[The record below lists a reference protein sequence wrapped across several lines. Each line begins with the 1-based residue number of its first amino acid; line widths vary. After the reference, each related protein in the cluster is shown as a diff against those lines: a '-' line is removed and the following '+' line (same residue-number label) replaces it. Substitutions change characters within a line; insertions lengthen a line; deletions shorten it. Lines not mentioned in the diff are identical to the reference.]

1 VKPSLLACWFVALN
15 TVGCGGV
22 ADIPE
27 TPDLRELLQSY
38 ERPTATLDV
47 SSVQA
52 ALDSAPPNLRELAA
66 GIEAAKYVMGD
77 VDYAS
82 KTSSNRGGQRI
93 RLQGSLGLNIR
104 CPGERGN
111 PVYDESINGS
121 LSLTLAIADNRIR
134 RSMGGEAKACIL
146 QGSLHGLPARIRL
159 DGKVAFDVGGDLG
172 LGQPWSGELLTS
184 LPGELHVG
192 DYVFQSI
199 SARLHSG
206 RFQHLVRLNDGTTI
220 VLELGDDGITLRDAS
235 GIWFCAEG
243 ESCAKR

>member
-1 VKPSLLACWFVALN
+1 VKPSLLACCLVALS
-15 TVGCGGV
+15 TVACGGA

-38 ERPTATLDV
+38 ERPTLALDV

-66 GIEAAKYVMGD
+66 GLEAAKYVMGE
-77 VDYAS
+77 VDHAS
-82 KTSSNRGGQRI
+82 KTSSSRTGERI
-93 RLQGSLGLNIR
+93 RLQGSLGLKVR
-104 CPGERGN
+104 CPGERSD

-121 LSLTLAIADNRIR
+121 LSLTLAVADSRIR

-146 QGSLHGLPARIRL
+146 QGTLHGLPARIQI
-159 DGKVAFDVGGDLG
+159 DGRIAFDVGGDIG

-199 SARLHSG
+199 SGRLHAG
-206 RFQHLVRLNDGTTI
+206 RFQHLVRLNEGTI
-220 VLELGDDGITLRDAS
+220 VLELSEDGITIRDAS
-235 GIWFCAEG
+235 GVWFCAEG
-243 ESCAKR
+243 EPCAKQ